1 MFRLVIW
8 ILLNVHM
15 YFFLL
20 MFYLPSLGPVLVF
33 LFAYVLLSLSL
44 GLVLVLVLSEREFPS
59 LGRAILLSPR
69 TSPVARTPRSQRVR
83 RASCRRAEALP
94 HRRRSPPSRLG
105 AVIRREAVYLR
116 LQSRLACRC
125 LCCTSLLYLRHV
137 LQQSVIQRFHFLYAF
152 DVKWGHAVY
161 LLLRCNI
168 STVNQPLSRHSQ
180 ATSHL
185 SLFCLS
191 IFNLIYPSIYNQNKA

>member
-1 MFRLVIW
+1 
-8 ILLNVHM
+8 
-15 YFFLL
+15 

-94 HRRRSPPSRLG
+94 HRRRSPPSTP
-105 AVIRREAVYLR
+105 RRVRHEAVYLR

-125 LCCTSLLYLRHV
+125 LCCAPRLYLRHGA
-137 LQQSVIQRFHFLYAF
+137 QQSVIQRFHLLYAF
-152 DVKWGHAVY
+152 DIKWGHKF
-161 LLLRCNI
+161 I
-168 STVNQPLSRHSQ
+168 S
-180 ATSHL
+180 
-185 SLFCLS
+185 F
-191 IFNLIYPSIYNQNKA
+191 